1 MQATATKTDKLWRRA
16 RWGDDAAVDLFLQIH
31 IQDIENR
38 LSDANRWR
46 RTGEAYVLRTRDAEQ
61 TADRLW
67 RAEEMQLVSTAQH
80 RPGSG
85 HIAAVLSAVI
95 GGLLLA
101 HALLPLASG

>member
-1 MQATATKTDKLWRRA
+1 MQAIATNTDKLWQRA
-16 RWGDDAAVDLFLQIH
+16 RCGDDAAVDLFLQIH

-46 RTGEAYVLRTRDAEQ
+46 RTGETYALRTRDADR

-67 RAEEMQLVSTAQH
+67 RAEEMHLVSTAQH
-80 RPGSG
+80 RPVSG
-85 HIAAVLSAVI
+85 HIAIGLSAVI
-95 GGLLLA
+95 GGLLIA